1 MKLRFS
7 GVLCA
12 AVLLSLAGTALA
24 APADDV
30 KALIEKGNSAAA
42 YVLGK
47 QNPQE
52 LGNPVFDFYFGVA
65 AVDSGHAGEGVL
77 ALER

>member
-1 MKLRFS
+1 M
-7 GVLCA
+7 
-12 AVLLSLAGTALA
+12 SLASGALA
-24 APADDV
+24 APANDV

-65 AVDSGHAGEGVL
+65 AVERPCRRRCSGTGALGHQLSREPAG
-77 ALER
+77 AA